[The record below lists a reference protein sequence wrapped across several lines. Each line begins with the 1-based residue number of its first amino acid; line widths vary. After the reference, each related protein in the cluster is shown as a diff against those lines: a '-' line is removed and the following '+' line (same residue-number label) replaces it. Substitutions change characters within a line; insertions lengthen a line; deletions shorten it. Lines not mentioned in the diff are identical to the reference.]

1 MMRLL
6 AMLTILC
13 TAGTAAADAQSLAE
27 AAARELEGWDVPRA
41 RAALEALE
49 REAGDGPVVRM
60 LAGRI
65 AFDEGRYDEAA
76 ATFAGL
82 ETEDGR
88 AWAQL
93 AAEIGAKVSRY
104 ERAESA
110 HFVFFYPPGKDEI
123 LAPYALQALEEAHE
137 RIGAILGYR
146 LPAGEKV
153 RVEIVQDGKE
163 LALFS
168 TLSQEAIET
177 TGTIAIC
184 KFNKLVITSPKALLR
199 GYEWQDTLAHEL
211 IHLFVAR
218 KSRNKTPIWLHEG
231 IAKYLETA
239 WRGPPG
245 LALERPAQALLRDAV
260 KKNELIT
267 FEAMSPSM
275 ALLPSAEAAALA
287 FAEVF
292 AAIEYL
298 QRRDPRNVEKIL
310 VGLASG
316 RSDHEAVA
324 AVHGGTFAGFEAAWR
339 AHLKQRDYPK
349 ETASLETTRRQYLG
363 AKGRKTDERE
373 GKDATERGAFA
384 EVHDKEAR
392 RAAHLGE
399 LLRARGQ
406 LAAAAAKYGQAFGRV
421 GAEYPDLTTKYART
435 LLELKR
441 PHEAR
446 PLLEAALPLWPTH
459 ASTQQLL
466 GRALLDEGRPA
477 DAAPHLI
484 AALGVDPFD
493 PVTHEALARVGKA
506 TGDDGLTRRAARAL
520 ALLTGRE
527 ELGSAA
533 DTMAEGTNAAGS
545 AAGATE
551 AVGKLHVTSDRA
563 AEVAVDGTTTGLS
576 TPIMGLR
583 LAPGTRVIT
592 LVPLDGGPSR
602 DYEVEI
608 RVGETTKL
616 EGRIP
621 AAR

>member
-1 MMRLL
+1 MTRLHGL
-6 AMLTILC
+6 LLVTLLC
-13 TAGTAAADAQSLAE
+13 TARPAAADVQQLAE
-27 AAARELEGWDVPRA
+27 TAARELEGWDVPRA
-41 RAALEALE
+41 RAALEALQQ
-49 REAGDGPVVRM
+49 EAGDGPMVRM

-65 AFDEGRYDEAA
+65 AFDEGRYEEAA
-76 ATFAGL
+76 STFAMVDS
-82 ETEDGR
+82 EDGR
-88 AWAQL
+88 AWAKL
-93 AAEIGAKVSRY
+93 AGDVGATIARY
-104 ERAESA
+104 ERLESE

-123 LAPYALQALEEAHE
+123 LAPYALQALEAAHD

-245 LALERPAQALLRDAV
+245 LALERPAQVLLRDAV
-260 KKNELIT
+260 KKNDLIT
-267 FEAMSPSM
+267 FEAMSPSI

-298 QRRDPRNVEKIL
+298 QRKDVRNVEKIL

-316 RSDHEAVA
+316 RSDQEAVA
-324 AVHGGTFAGFEAAWR
+324 AVHGGSFAGFEAAWR

-349 ETASLETTRRQYLG
+349 ETASLDTTRRQYIG
-363 AKGRKTDERE
+363 SKHGPRPDERE
-373 GKDATERGAFA
+373 SKDSTERGAFA

-399 LLRARGQ
+399 LLRARGK
-406 LAAAAAKYGQAFGRV
+406 LSAAAAKYGQAFGRV

-441 PHEAR
+441 PAEAR

-459 ASTQQLL
+459 ATTQQLL
-466 GRALLDEGRPA
+466 GRALLEEGRPA
-477 DAAPHLI
+477 EAGPHLV
-484 AALGVDPFD
+484 ASLGVDPFD
-493 PVTHEALARVGKA
+493 PETHEALARVGRA

-520 ALLTGRE
+520 ALLTGRDE
-527 ELGSAA
+527 VGSAA
-533 DTMAEGTNAAGS
+533 DTMAVATGGK
-545 AAGATE
+545 GALQIE
-551 AVGKLHVTSDRA
+551 ADRV
-563 AEVAVDGTTTGLS
+563 AEIALDGISTGLT
-576 TPIMGLR
+576 TPVAALPA
-583 LAPGTRVIT
+583 APGTRKIT
-592 LVPLDGGPSR
+592 LVPLDGGPAR
-602 DYEVEI
+602 DYDVEV
-608 RVGETTKL
+608 RAGETTKL
-616 EGRIP
+616 VGALAPTR
-621 AAR
+621 